1 MQFRGSCRV
10 SSYWKTTICRL
21 SVCVKPLG
29 ITICMFLRCVKL
41 SKRAPTRRIV
51 VVPMWLCCR
60 FLRDSLRRSLNLH
73 HRLLAR
79 PACGI
84 HLSHLPNLRCCPSQ
98 CHFVSASQ
106 CVRPS
111 SAFAN
116 TQAKCSHQLHSAR
129 SDAAPSAL
137 TLHLSPGA
145 FGPTPTLL
153 KGPQTRD
160 VRKKNPGL
168 HAGTDQEKH
177 PRGHRQI
184 GALPWHF
191 GLWRRLLPGISCE
204 ISGALLKNKR
214 KDS

>member
-10 SSYWKTTICRL
+10 SSYWTTTICRL

-51 VVPMWLCCR
+51 VVPMWLCCL
-60 FLRDSLRRSLNLH
+60 FLRDSLRRSLNFH

-84 HLSHLPNLRCCPSQ
+84 HLSHLPNLRYCPSQ
-98 CHFVSASQ
+98 CHFVSASH

-116 TQAKCSHQLHSAR
+116 TQAKCSHQLHSACW
-129 SDAAPSAL
+129 DAAPSAL

-145 FGPTPTLL
+145 YANPIKRAPD
-153 KGPQTRD
+153 KE
-160 VRKKNPGL
+160 KKPGL
-168 HAGTDQEKH
+168 YAAKELCSRQRCFSHFL
-177 PRGHRQI
+177 PRNLAFMEGSM
-184 GALPWHF
+184 
-191 GLWRRLLPGISCE
+191 SCPCKP
-204 ISGALLKNKR
+204 SNT
-214 KDS
+214 

>member
-1 MQFRGSCRV
+1 M
-10 SSYWKTTICRL
+10 SSYWTTTICRL

-51 VVPMWLCCR
+51 VVPMWLCCL
-60 FLRDSLRRSLNLH
+60 FLRDSLRRSLNFH

-84 HLSHLPNLRCCPSQ
+84 HLSHLPNLRYCPSQ
-98 CHFVSASQ
+98 CHFVSASH

-116 TQAKCSHQLHSAR
+116 TQAKCSHQLHSACW
-129 SDAAPSAL
+129 DAAPSAL

-145 FGPTPTLL
+145 YANPIKRAPD
-153 KGPQTRD
+153 KE
-160 VRKKNPGL
+160 KKPGL
-168 HAGTDQEKH
+168 YAGTDQEKH

-204 ISGALLKNKR
+204 ISGARLKNRR
-214 KDS
+214 KES